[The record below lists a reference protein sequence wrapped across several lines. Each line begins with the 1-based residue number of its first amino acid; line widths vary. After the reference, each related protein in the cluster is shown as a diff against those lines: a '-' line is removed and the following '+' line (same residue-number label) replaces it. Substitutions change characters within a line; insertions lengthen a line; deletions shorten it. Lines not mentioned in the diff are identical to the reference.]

1 LSNERFMLDT
11 DTISLSWRGEGKIGD
26 RMQEKDLSALC
37 VSAITIAELRFG
49 ADQRKSSKL
58 HARIDTFASIVEV
71 IPFDAICA
79 RHFGAIGS
87 ALAAQG
93 TPIGD
98 FDVMIAATA
107 VAVQATLVT
116 NNVKHFAR
124 VRGLR
129 VENWY

>member
-1 LSNERFMLDT
+1 MLDT
-11 DTISLSWRGEGKIGD
+11 DTVSFALRDQGQVNARIRENRPSL
-26 RMQEKDLSALC
+26 LC
-37 VSAITIAELRFG
+37 VSAISVAELRFG
-49 ADQRKSSKL
+49 ADHRKSNAI
-58 HARIDTFASIVEV
+58 HAKIDDFLGDLEIV
-71 IPFDAICA
+71 PFDAICA

-107 VAVQATLVT
+107 LAVQATLVT

-129 VENWY
+129 VENWF